1 MAYRSQDS
9 IYHVSYNPIDVG
21 ANFSPPRPVSPE
33 SPRGGSEDLAVRSHP
48 FSHLDTPGFAS
59 PSPSIHKFQSGFQED
74 DEAHLSVR
82 VLSHVDSDY
91 DGPRLVGSD
100 MPGLKPHFGK
110 AEQLH
115 IQTTPL
121 LQSRKRLI
129 VFVGLALS
137 WLAVSIT

>member
-21 ANFSPPRPVSPE
+21 ANFSPPRPLSPE

-48 FSHLDTPGFAS
+48 FSHLDAPGFAS
-59 PSPSIHKFQSGFQED
+59 PSPSIHKFQSSFQED